1 MLRVYLKIKPH
12 KANMEKLNFYE
23 GELKMYTVKL
33 NEAELLNLPKRDV
46 RVFIGTEKI
55 ATEVKSDHFTM
66 GLTVVEANT
75 EMIPHTHATEEEI
88 VFVIEGQ
95 GEVVIGG
102 VAEKLEPFTAAKFPI
117 GVEHQV
123 KNTSGEPLK
132 FVFMFNP
139 VFSFGR

>member
-1 MLRVYLKIKPH
+1 
-12 KANMEKLNFYE
+12 
-23 GELKMYTVKL
+23 MYTVKL
-33 NEAELLNLPKRDV
+33 NEAELMKLPKRDV

-55 ATEVKSDHFTM
+55 ATGVKSDHFTM

-75 EMIPHTHATEEEI
+75 EMIPHTHAAEEEI
-88 VFVIEGQ
+88 IFVIEGR

-102 VAEKLEPFTAAKFPI
+102 VGETLEPFTAAKFPI

-123 KNTSGEPLK
+123 KNNSSEPLK